1 MKSKLPLI
9 LFLSLMLAVG
19 YLTSVQAV
27 TDAELDA
34 LEKQLEQQELEEKQQ
49 AELEVK
55 RKAESEKQRLEE
67 TKRITEEKEAKAKAD
82 ANRVADEKRKAE
94 VEVMRKAEEEAEA
107 SAAAAA
113 VEAAADAVAAEVVG
127 FDVVDARGRYRY
139 RGTVEPGQTVVADND
154 GVTCSVSKDGRFR
167 CRGRGLTPNA
177 TVTITIQQ

>member
-1 MKSKLPLI
+1 MKY
-9 LFLSLMLAVG
+9 LSLIVCLVLMVG

-27 TDAELDA
+27 TDAELEA
-34 LEKQLEQQELEEKQQ
+34 LEKQIEQQEAEEKQQ

-67 TKRITEEKEAKAKAD
+67 TKRITEEKEAKAD